1 MIGDEGTELRAV
13 SASRLSRREEGPQ
26 AGLRAAQT
34 PNNRH
39 HNQLL
44 STMLVWRLCTFRYV

>member
-39 HNQLL
+39 HNQLI
-44 STMLVWRLCTFRYV
+44 STMLVWRLCTL